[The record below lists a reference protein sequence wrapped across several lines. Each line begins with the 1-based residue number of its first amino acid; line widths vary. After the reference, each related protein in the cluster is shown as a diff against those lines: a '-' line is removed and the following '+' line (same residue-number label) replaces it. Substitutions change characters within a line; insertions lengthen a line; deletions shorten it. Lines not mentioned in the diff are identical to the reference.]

1 MLTFTSL
8 PVFYPASMWV
18 PIVKHFFCFFH
29 YSDFIPC
36 NSIAGKVPVREW
48 APN

>member
-1 MLTFTSL
+1 LNQEIKAT
-8 PVFYPASMWV
+8 ASMWV